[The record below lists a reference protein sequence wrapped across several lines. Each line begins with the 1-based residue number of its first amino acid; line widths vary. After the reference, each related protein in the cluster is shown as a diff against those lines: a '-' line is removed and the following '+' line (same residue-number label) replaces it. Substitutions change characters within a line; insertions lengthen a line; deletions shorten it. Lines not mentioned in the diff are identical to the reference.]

1 MQKLALSMTVTTLV
15 AGAFGAFLRWLQL
28 RTIYDAETGLPRP
41 WAGISIIF
49 VIYILAF
56 AIALIGIIIFRLRIR
71 IVRPLTAERAL
82 RACTPIPS
90 VLVWLFCGAFA
101 AGGLVLLFSQKS
113 AVTQMENILGT
124 LFRAGCII
132 AGSCVLCL
140 PWREGKESAFP
151 GRLGSVVLT
160 VFFCVW
166 LIHSYLENS
175 RDPISWNY
183 LPELLSV
190 TASTMGFYYITA
202 YYFGRAK
209 PRSAVFWS
217 FFAALL
223 NICTIFDLMTGA
235 EKILHAATAGT
246 LLLMGFLIVENMRKV
261 PVGPSRYG

>member
-15 AGAFGAFLRWLQL
+15 AGVFGAFLRWLQL
-28 RTIYDAETGLPRP
+28 RTIYDMETGLPRL

-49 VIYILAF
+49 VVYILLF
-56 AIALIGIIIFRLRIR
+56 AAALIGIIIFRLRIR
-71 IVRPLTAERAL
+71 IERPLAAELAL

-90 VLVWLFCGAFA
+90 VLVWLFCAAFA
-101 AGGLVLLFSQKS
+101 AGGLVLLFSQKT
-113 AVTQMENILGT
+113 AATQLENTLAT
-124 LFRAGCII
+124 LFRAGCIV

-151 GRLGSVVLT
+151 GSLGSVVLT

-166 LIHSYLENS
+166 LVHSYVENS
-175 RDPISWNY
+175 RDPISWNF
-183 LPELLSV
+183 LPELMSV
-190 TASTMGFYYITA
+190 TASTLGFYYITA

-235 EKILHAATAGT
+235 EKLLHAATAGT
-246 LLLMGFLIVENMRKV
+246 LLLMGFLMVENMRKV
-261 PVGPSRYG
+261 PSGPHSYG